1 MLLVTFATL
10 GGTVYL
16 YMIVPKG
23 FFPQEDTGFLIGVT
37 EAATDT
43 SFEAMKER
51 QLALADILRNDPAIE
66 LLNATVG
73 SGGPNPTANYGR
85 FFIALKPKKERDNLN
100 TDHCAASRQG
110 APGSRACRRSFSR
123 SRTSISAAGFPR
135 PSINT

>member
-1 MLLVTFATL
+1 MLMVTLATL

-51 QLALADILRNDPAIE
+51 QLALVDVLQI
-66 LLNATVG
+66 G
-73 SGGPNPTANYGR
+73 SGDRIHQLHRRRRRTEHR
-85 FFIALKPKKERDNLN
+85 RRT
-100 TDHCAASRQG
+100 TDGCSSR
-110 APGSRACRRSFSR
+110 
-123 SRTSISAAGFPR
+123 
-135 PSINT
+135 

>member
-1 MLLVTFATL
+1 MLLVTLATL

-43 SFEAMKER
+43 SFEAMKVR
-51 QLALADILRNDPAIE
+51 QQALVGYPRNPIPRSSTST
-66 LLNATVG
+66 ATVG

-85 FFIALKPKKERDNLN
+85 LFIALKPQED
-100 TDHCAASRQG
+100 A
-110 APGSRACRRSFSR
+110 
-123 SRTSISAAGFPR
+123 
-135 PSINT
+135 